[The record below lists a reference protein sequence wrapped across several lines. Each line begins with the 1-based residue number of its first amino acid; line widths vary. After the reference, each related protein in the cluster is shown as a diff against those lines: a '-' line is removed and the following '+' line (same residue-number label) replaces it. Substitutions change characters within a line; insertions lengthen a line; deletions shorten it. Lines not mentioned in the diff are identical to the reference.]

1 LSQLK
6 DLYNKI
12 VENDVEEENVLISV
26 KSDNTSPYQVSVS
39 LRDNTNES
47 IDKLVNIMIAIYK
60 EDVFK
65 LAIESLYSGFKDNND
80 LESFKIFQNKFL
92 KKLGKSNPLPLI
104 SPIVLGLSYD
114 KND

>member
-1 LSQLK
+1 MSQLK

-26 KSDNTSPYQVSVS
+26 KSDNASPYQVSVS

-65 LAIESLYSGFKDNND
+65 LAVESLYSGFKDNND

-92 KKLGKSNPLPLI
+92 KKLGKSNPSPLI